1 MAQANPDVGLVQKA
15 AKGNRRAFT
24 TLFNR
29 YFQSVYNYALMLC
42 RDPSL
47 AEDLTQE
54 AFIRAHNNLDRFGPP
69 WNFRTWIFRLTHNH
83 FIDLTRKERD
93 VDPLEEGDRVISK
106 DLGPELETQ
115 RGETADQVHNTLG
128 GLLPGHR
135 EILVLRELH
144 GFSYAEIGQILD
156 ISLSNVKV
164 MIHRARGA
172 FQEAYG
178 TQLLIEDPAGE
189 CQEVAGLLH
198 VLHDQEVTYDQERL
212 VKEHLKV
219 CEACQKRRDALIAQS
234 MAFGALVPLVPPKGL
249 ADRIL
254 KQTTGGTGLGPP
266 QSPGK
271 GMGKILGYGGAA
283 AALGAGAWFLISLF
297 GGGFFP
303 DPGAPEPSPEVL
315 APNPPPQDPLP
326 PIDPSPSPETMYSM
340 SGGCEIFEDLDIS
353 VILLSL
359 PEETMILPLYFKIEG
374 GVPCLSLESP
384 DVSEACPYE
393 AKLGDKVA
401 NSCGLQGGFED
412 RLYCMFSMDP
422 EDPGLG
428 LDLELKFN
436 DCPELVYSQS
446 MVAIPEVIPA
456 VVEKEESGLKCSKD
470 LNRANCIK
478 AGGKMSTGATTGP
491 ICICP

>member
-1 MAQANPDVGLVQKA
+1 MAQVDNPDVGLVQKA

-29 YFQSVYNYALMLC
+29 YFQQVYNYALMLC

-83 FIDLTRKERD
+83 FIDLIRRERD

-115 RGETADQVHNTLG
+115 RSETADRVHNILG

-178 TQLLIEDPAGE
+178 TKLLLEDPAGE
-189 CQEVAGLLH
+189 CQEVASLLH
-198 VLHDQEVTYDQERL
+198 VLHDQEVTHDQQRL
-212 VKEHLKV
+212 VQEHLKV
-219 CEACQKRRDALIAQS
+219 CESCQKRRDALIAQS
-234 MAFGALVPLVPPKGL
+234 MAFGALVPLVPPEGL

-254 KQTTGGTGLGPP
+254 NQTSGGKVG
-266 QSPGK
+266 SPK
-271 GMGKILGYGGAA
+271 SQAKNTWKILGYGGAA

-297 GGGFFP
+297 SGGGFLP
-303 DPGAPEPSPEVL
+303 DFVGADPSPPALAPTPPLRDPVIHVHPSPEAMFSKSQACDVF
-315 APNPPPQDPLP
+315 D
-326 PIDPSPSPETMYSM
+326 
-340 SGGCEIFEDLDIS
+340 DLDIS

-359 PEETMILPLYFKIEG
+359 PEKTMILPLYFKMDG

-384 DVSEACPYE
+384 DVSESCPYQAE
-393 AKLGDKVA
+393 LGGKIA
-401 NSCGLQGGFED
+401 NSCGLQGFED
-412 RLYCMFSMDP
+412 RLYCMFNMDP
-422 EDPGLG
+422 EDSGLG
-428 LDLELKFN
+428 LDLELRFN
-436 DCPELVYSQS
+436 DCPDLVYYQS
-446 MVAIPEVIPA
+446 MVTIPDVSPA
-456 VVEKEESGLKCSKD
+456 VVDKKESGPKCSKD
-470 LNRANCIK
+470 LNRADCIK
-478 AGGKMSTGATTGP
+478 AGGKMYSGAVAAP
-491 ICICP
+491 YCICP

>member
-1 MAQANPDVGLVQKA
+1 MAQAKNPDVQLVQKA
-15 AKGNRRAFT
+15 AHGNRRAFT

-42 RDPSL
+42 QDPSQ

-69 WNFRTWIFRLTHNH
+69 WNFRTWIFRLTHNY
-83 FIDLTRKERD
+83 FIDLIRKERD
-93 VDPLEEGDRVISK
+93 IDPLEEGDRVISK

-115 RGETADQVHNTLG
+115 RSETADRVHNTLG
-128 GLLPGHR
+128 GLLPGQR

-144 GFSYAEIGQILD
+144 GFSYAEIAQILD

-178 TQLLIEDPAGE
+178 TKLLLEDPAGE
-189 CQEVAGLLH
+189 CQEVASLLPI
-198 VLHDQEVTYDQERL
+198 LHDHEVTIDQERL
-212 VKEHLKV
+212 VKEHLKT

-234 MAFGALVPLVPPKGL
+234 MAFGALVPLIPPQDL

-254 KQTTGGTGLGPP
+254 NQTSGGKGLGSA

-271 GMGKILGYGGAA
+271 GAWKILGYGGAA
-283 AALGAGAWFLISLF
+283 VALGAGAWFLISLF

-303 DPGAPEPSPEVL
+303 DPGIPEPSPEVL
-315 APNPPPQDPLP
+315 APNPPPRDRVPRVH
-326 PIDPSPSPETMYSM
+326 PSPSPKTMYSM
-340 SGGCEIFEDLDIS
+340 SGGCETFDDLDIS

-359 PEETMILPLYFKIEG
+359 PEKTMILPLYFKMEG
-374 GVPCLSLESP
+374 GVPCLDLDSP
-384 DVSEACPYE
+384 DVSESCPYE
-393 AKLGDKVA
+393 ARLGGKIP
-401 NSCGLQGGFED
+401 NSCGLQAGFED

-422 EDPGLG
+422 EDAGLG
-428 LDLELKFN
+428 LDLELRFN
-436 DCPELVYSQS
+436 DCPNLVYSQS
-446 MVAIPEVIPA
+446 MLTIPDVSPA
-456 VVEKEESGLKCSKD
+456 VVEKEKPSLKCHKD
-470 LNRANCIK
+470 LKKADCEA
-478 AGGKMSTGATTGP
+478 AGGMMYTGAAATY
-491 ICICP
+491 CVCP

>member
-1 MAQANPDVGLVQKA
+1 MAQVNNPDVGLVQKA

-93 VDPLEEGDRVISK
+93 VDPLEEGDRVIAK

-115 RGETADQVHNTLG
+115 RSETADRVHNTLG
-128 GLLPGHR
+128 GLLPGQR

-178 TQLLIEDPAGE
+178 IQLIMEDPSGE
-189 CQEVAGLLH
+189 CKEVAGLLH

-249 ADRIL
+249 GDRIL
-254 KQTTGGTGLGPP
+254 KQTSGGKVGGLG
-266 QSPGK
+266 QGQ
-271 GMGKILGYGGAA
+271 GGGAWKILGYGGAA

-297 GGGFFP
+297 GGGYFP
-303 DPGAPEPSPEVL
+303 DPEVPEPSPEVL

-326 PIDPSPSPETMYSM
+326 RVHPSPSPQTMYSM
-340 SGGCEIFEDLDIS
+340 SGGCEVFEDLDIS

-359 PEETMILPLYFKIEG
+359 PEETMVQTLYFKMEG
-374 GVPCLSLESP
+374 GVPCLSLDSP
-384 DVSEACPYE
+384 DVSESCPYE
-393 AKLGDKVA
+393 AKLGSKVA
-401 NSCGLQGGFED
+401 NSCGLQMEFTD
-412 RLYCMFSMDP
+412 RLYCMFDMEL
-422 EDPGLG
+422 EDAGLA
-428 LDLELKFN
+428 LNLELRFN

-446 MVAIPEVIPA
+446 MVTIPDVIPA
-456 VVEKEESGLKCSKD
+456 VVEKEESAPLCSRDLK
-470 LNRANCIK
+470 RADCIK
-478 AGGKMSTGATTGP
+478 AGGTMYSGAAASY
-491 ICICP
+491 CVCP